1 MDKPRELL
9 ELQIGVSLTKGIT
22 AGYVRRMKECGMKL
36 EDFFTLDNSSFAR
49 ALGSELRFTIPLSH
63 RQEAL
68 FKARQE
74 LKFISSHGI
83 SAIFLTDSDYPVRLA
98 ECPDAPVLLY
108 VLGNPHTQSGHVLSV
123 IGTRS
128 MTPYGDAF
136 CCKLI
141 EEAAPQF
148 PDLVI
153 VSGLAYGA
161 DACAHKAALTAGL
174 PTLGILAHGLNMIY
188 PAPHRDL
195 ARRILDAGGALITE
209 YPFGVKPF
217 KGNFLQRNRI
227 VAGIADA
234 TVVIESDIKGGAMS
248 TANTAFS
255 YSRDV
260 LALPGRVNDRMS
272 SGCNK
277 LIRVHKAQMIT
288 CCDDMIEALNWQPAA
303 SSQRAK
309 QRNLFPEL
317 ENEAKEIFNLLNTN
331 HRDFQLDEITA
342 LLNIP
347 VATILSTLTEM
358 EFDGIVMKLPGN
370 RYTLA
375 L

>member
-1 MDKPRELL
+1 MEKPRDLI
-9 ELQIGVSLTKGIT
+9 ELQIGVALTKGIT
-22 AGYVRRMKECGMKL
+22 ASYVRRMIECGVSL
-36 EDFFTLDNSSFAR
+36 EQFFTLDNSAFAR
-49 ALGSELRFTIPLSH
+49 ALGSELRFTLPLSH

-74 LKFISSHGI
+74 LKFIDAHGI
-83 SAIFLTDSDYPVRLA
+83 SVIFIGDSDYPVRLA
-98 ECPDAPVLLY
+98 QCPDAPVLLY
-108 VLGNPHTQSGHVLSV
+108 LLGNPHSESKHILSV

-128 MTPYGDAF
+128 MTAYGNAF
-136 CCKLI
+136 CNKLI
-141 EEAAPQF
+141 EEAAPMF

-161 DACAHKAALTAGL
+161 DACAHSAAIAAGL
-174 PTLGILAHGLNMIY
+174 PTIGILAHGLNMIY
-188 PAPHRDL
+188 PAQHRDL
-195 ARRILDAGGALITE
+195 ARRILDADGALITE
-209 YPFGVKPF
+209 YPYGVKPF

-260 LALPGRVNDRMS
+260 LALPGRVCDRMS
-272 SGCNK
+272 SGCNQ

-288 CCDDMIEALNWQPAA
+288 SCADMIEALNWKPH
-303 SSQRAK
+303 SSHPECRQ
-309 QRNLFPEL
+309 QNLFPEL
-317 ENEAKEIFNLLNTN
+317 DDEQREIFNLLNSDR
-331 HRDFQLDEITA
+331 RDYQLDEITSR
-342 LLNIP
+342 LNIP
-347 VATILSTLTEM
+347 IATILSSLTEM

-370 RYTLA
+370 RFTLA